1 VRFLGYRVNICDT
14 ALFADIVH
22 KHYVIKMRA
31 PCHLERSR
39 HIRGN
44 YIISVRD
51 AIAHQANIKNQ
62 RCVLLA
68 VNRSHGDFGAYG
80 L

>member
-1 VRFLGYRVNICDT
+1 VRFLVYRVNNCDT
-14 ALFADIVH
+14 SLFAVIVL
-22 KHYVIKMRA
+22 KHCAIKMCA
-31 PCHLERSR
+31 SCHLERSR
-39 HIRGN
+39 YIRGN

-51 AIAHQANIKNQ
+51 AIAHQANIKNKG
-62 RCVLLA
+62 CVLLA